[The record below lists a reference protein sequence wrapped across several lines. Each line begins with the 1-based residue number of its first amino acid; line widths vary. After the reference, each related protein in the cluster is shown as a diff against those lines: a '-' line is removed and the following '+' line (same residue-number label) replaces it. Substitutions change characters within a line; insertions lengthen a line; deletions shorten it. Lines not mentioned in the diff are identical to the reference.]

1 MSTQPTI
8 SYVTPEE
15 YLAAEREAETKS
27 EYIDGVVYAM
37 TGAHIN
43 HIRIVTNLTA
53 ELVIQLRGRKCDV
66 LSNEM
71 KVRMPDSRRFF
82 YPDVTVV
89 CGEPQF
95 HDERTD
101 IILNPILL
109 IEVLSKS
116 TEAFDRGAKFL
127 AYQQLDSLQEYL
139 LVAQDKPAIEQF
151 VRQTDGTWNYRA
163 VIGRESSLSLPSV
176 ACALNL
182 NSVYDKVDWEQAY
195 ERTT

>member
-1 MSTQPTI
+1 MSTQPI
-8 SYVTPEE
+8 NSYVTPEE

-43 HIRIVTNLTA
+43 HIRIVTNLTR
-53 ELVIQLRGRKCDV
+53 ELSGQLRARQCDV

-71 KVRMPDSRRFF
+71 KVRLPDSRRFF

-116 TEAFDRGAKFL
+116 AEAFDRGAKFL

-163 VIGRESSLSLPSV
+163 VTGRESSLSLPSV

-182 NSVYDKVDWEQAY
+182 NSVYDKVDWEQSY